1 MNRTQILA
9 VLEELK
15 TIDQGGAVNAFW
27 KLISERLPNATLT
40 IMIQEDRFV
49 ITVDPEHSIRLRLCR
64 GVYMRTRTAPGFNQ
78 REQILDLKRSRNLY
92 VRVMSQRG
100 QFVV

>member
-9 VLEELK
+9 VLSELK
-15 TIDQGGAVNAFW
+15 ALDQGGAVEVFW
-27 KLISERLPNATLT
+27 KLVSERLPKATPT
-40 IMIQEDRFV
+40 ILIQEDRFV
-49 ITVDPEHSIRLRLCR
+49 ITIDPELSFRLRLCR
-64 GVYMRTRTAPGFNQ
+64 GVYMRARTAPGFNR
-78 REQILDLKRSRNLY
+78 REQILDLKRSRDLY